1 MKKYHVL
8 NCIDYIEEEITR
20 LDEMRLKETDVMKIW
35 EQLKV
40 VQEKFHKA
48 NVEIEQKK
56 IDCKRYERFCDDR
69 NWSGGKYEQNI
80 VIRQDVIRQAEKG
93 IAEME
98 EFLSQELEML
108 LDLEQR
114 PGNQGRPGN
123 GKRPR
128 PPKPSAD
135 TDESRAE
142 DRLFKG
148 REHRNDEEER

>member
-1 MKKYHVL
+1 MFSGRF
-8 NCIDYIEEEITR
+8 D
-20 LDEMRLKETDVMKIW
+20 
-35 EQLKV
+35 
-40 VQEKFHKA
+40 
-48 NVEIEQKK
+48 QKK
-56 IDCKRYERFCDDR
+56 VLK
-69 NWSGGKYEQNI
+69 S
-80 VIRQDVIRQAEKG
+80 EKG

-98 EFLSQELEML
+98 EFLRQELEML

-114 PGNQGRPGN
+114 PGNPGRPGN

-142 DRLFKG
+142 DRLFRG

>member
-1 MKKYHVL
+1 MQKYYVL
-8 NCIDYIEEEITR
+8 NCVEEIER
-20 LDEMRLKETDVMKIW
+20 EIKLLDEMRLKETDVMKIW
-35 EQLKV
+35 EQLKTI
-40 VQEKFHKA
+40 QETIKKA
-48 NVEIEQKK
+48 NVELEKYK
-56 IDCKRYERFCDDR
+56 SERKRYEKFCNDRDWTGGIYEHNLLIRDD
-69 NWSGGKYEQNI
+69 NI
-80 VIRQDVIRQAEKG
+80 RRAEKG

-98 EFLSQELEML
+98 EFLRQELEML

-114 PGNQGRPGN
+114 PGNPGRPGN

-142 DRLFKG
+142 DRLFRG